1 MFKVNF
7 TENMTEEDIKEIE
20 TDIEYELTIE
30 NDIKRG
36 SLQIVKVDKDDN
48 EIYIPNAKFEV
59 IDETTN
65 EVIGVVT
72 TNENGIAVIDNLRI
86 DHIFSIKE
94 IETNYK
100 YELEENIVTDIK
112 IEADKETTIQIENE
126 KIKGQIRVIKVD
138 AEYNKVLIPGVEFEI
153 LDKDMN
159 IIEALTT
166 DENGEAISSELPVVN
181 EIYYLRESKNNDLYQ
196 LSDEIIEIEL
206 KANEITDIVFE
217 NEAKTAQLQIIKI
230 DSEDNNIFIPNTEFE
245 VIDETTNEVIGI
257 VTTNKNGIAVMD
269 NLKVTHSY
277 SIREVK
283 SNNKY
288 KLNGETITNII
299 LKPDEITNIT
309 IENEKKKGQIRVIK
323 VDADNNEVK
332 IEGVKFE
339 ILDENMNVIE
349 EIITD
354 ANGEAVSSMLP
365 CIDTKYYVREK
376 ETQEMYVLSEEI
388 KTVTLAEDQI
398 TNLVFENEKIK
409 GYIQI
414 VKVSADDNPITGEK
428 AGTPI
433 ENVEFEIY
441 DSNGNIVDKVI
452 TNKEGIAT
460 TDKLV
465 KGIYTIKEVK
475 QGKFYKLNTEEYTA
489 EINNNLE
496 VINVQITNES
506 DKPNVDIEKTGII
519 QTTVNEEIRYDFNI
533 KNTGN
538 VELDNFTWYD
548 YLPYDDTKI
557 TKLITGTYNQNI
569 NYNIYYKTNLNDYR
583 ILAENLN
590 TQVNNYIDFSSIEL
604 EDGEMITEFKVD
616 FGTVNSGFES
626 VIDPYIFV
634 KVNSTVE
641 NDENFTNKTRIEG
654 EHEQYL
660 VWDEDE
666 HTTTVYKKEINV
678 KEIKKL
684 PRTGC

>member
-65 EVIGVVT
+65 EVIGVIT

-86 DHIFSIKE
+86 DHTFSIKE
-94 IETNYK
+94 IETDYK
-100 YELEENIVTDIK
+100 YELEENIVTNIK
-112 IEADKETTIQIENE
+112 IEADKATTIQIENE

-138 AEYNKVLIPGVEFEI
+138 AEDNKVLIPGVEFEI

-159 IIEALTT
+159 IIEVLTT
-166 DENGEAISSELPVVN
+166 DETGEAISSELPVVD

-217 NEAKTAQLQIIKI
+217 NEAKTAQLQIIKK
-230 DSEDNNIFIPNTEFE
+230 DSEDNNIFIPDTEFE
-245 VIDETTNEVIGI
+245 VIDETTNEVIRI
-257 VTTNKNGIAVMD
+257 VATNENGIAVMD

-309 IENEKKKGQIRVIK
+309 VENEKKKGQIKVIK
-323 VDADNNEVK
+323 VDADKNEVK
-332 IEGVKFE
+332 IEGVTFE
-339 ILDENMNVIE
+339 ILDEKMNVIE

-376 ETQEMYVLSEEI
+376 TTQEMYVLSEEI
-388 KTVTLAEDQI
+388 KMVTLAEDQI

-441 DSNGNIVDKVI
+441 DSNGNIVDKII

-519 QTTVNEEIRYDFNI
+519 QTTANEEIRYDFNI

-557 TKLITGTYNQNI
+557 TKLITGTYNQNL

-590 TQVNNYIDFSSIEL
+590 TQVNNYIDFSNIEL
-604 EDGEMITEFKVD
+604 EAGEIITEFKVD
-616 FGTVNSGFES
+616 FGTVDTGFES

-634 KVNSTVE
+634 KVNSIVE
-641 NDENFTNKTRIEG
+641 ADESFTNKTRIEG

-666 HTTTVYKKEINV
+666 HTTTVYKKEIKL